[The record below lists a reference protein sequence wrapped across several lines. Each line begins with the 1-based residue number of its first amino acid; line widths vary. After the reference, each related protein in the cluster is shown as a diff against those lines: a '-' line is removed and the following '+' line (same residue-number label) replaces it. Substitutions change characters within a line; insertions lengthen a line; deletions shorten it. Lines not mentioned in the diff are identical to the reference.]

1 MKLSEFI
8 GNLGGSVKSV
18 AKVALQ
24 SRRVSGMGGDKEG
37 DTLVILGNGPSLN
50 DTIAEHGEVLARY
63 PLLAVN
69 FAANAPQFRQLKPR
83 YYLLADP
90 HFFNRPDDANVGRLL
105 AALDSIDWP
114 MTLFVPASVA
124 EKSLPFTNPLLAV
137 RRFNAVGAEG
147 YGWLTRWL
155 FDRRLAMPRPR
166 NVLIPSIMVGVWLG
180 FKNIYITG
188 ADHSWLRTI
197 SVNDNNEVVSVQP
210 HFYKEDDREKERVVS
225 EYKGY
230 RLHQII
236 YSFYVAFR
244 AYFDIAAYASRRQV
258 NIYNA
263 TPGSF
268 IDAFPRRPL
277 PCLGSGS

>member
-1 MKLSEFI
+1 MKISECI
-8 GNLGGSVKSV
+8 GNLGCSLKSV

-24 SRRVSGMGGDKEG
+24 SRGVSDMSGDKMG

-50 DTIAEHGEVLARY
+50 DTIAEHGDALARY

-90 HFFNRPDDANVGRLL
+90 HFFNRPDDVNVGKLL
-105 AALDSIDWP
+105 TALDSVDWP
-114 MTLFVPASVA
+114 MTLFVPACVSQ
-124 EKSLPFTNPLLAV
+124 KSLPFTNSLLTV

-147 YGWLTRWL
+147 CGWLTRWL

-166 NVLIPSIMVGVWLG
+166 NVLIPSIMVGIWLG

-188 ADHSWLRTI
+188 ADHSWLRTL
-197 SVNDNNEVVSVQP
+197 SVNDANEVVSVQP
-210 HFYKEDDREKERVVS
+210 HFYKEDEREKSRVVS

-268 IDAFPRRPL
+268 IDAFLRQPL
-277 PCLGSGS
+277 PNA

>member
-1 MKLSEFI
+1 MKLSEYI
-8 GNLGGSVKSV
+8 ANLGRSIKSI

-24 SRRVSGMGGDKEG
+24 SRRVACSIGDKSG

-50 DTIAEHGEVLARY
+50 DTIAEHGELLARY

-90 HFFNRPDDANVGRLL
+90 HFFNKPDDANVGHLL
-105 AALDSIDWP
+105 ACLDSVDWP
-114 MTLFVPASVA
+114 MTLFVPAVVD
-124 EKSLPFTNPLLAV
+124 EKSLPFKNPLLV
-137 RRFNAVGAEG
+137 VKRFNAVGAEG

-166 NVLIPSIMVGVWLG
+166 NVLIPSIMVGIWLG
-180 FKNIYITG
+180 FRDIYITG
-188 ADHSWLRTI
+188 ADHSWLRTL

-210 HFYKEDDREKERVVS
+210 HFYREDERETARVVS

-244 AYFDIAAYASRRQV
+244 AYFDIAAYARTCGT

-268 IDAFPRRPL
+268 IDAFSRRPL
-277 PCLGSGS
+277 PGN

>member
-1 MKLSEFI
+1 MKISEFI
-8 GNLGGSVKSV
+8 GNLGGSVKSL

-24 SRRVSGMGGDKEG
+24 SRCVAGLDGERVG

-50 DTIAEHGEVLARY
+50 DTIASSGEVLTRY

-69 FAANAPQFRQLKPR
+69 FAANSPQFKQLKPR

-90 HFFNRPDDANVGRLL
+90 HFFSKRGDANVERLL
-105 AALDSIDWP
+105 ANLAGVDWP
-114 MTLFVPASVA
+114 MTLFVPASIGKA
-124 EKSLPFTNPLLAV
+124 SLPLAGRQLTV
-137 RRFNAVGAEG
+137 KRFNAVGAEG
-147 YGWLTRWL
+147 FGRLTRWL

-166 NVLIPSIMVGVWLG
+166 NVLIPSIMVGMWLG
-180 FKNIYITG
+180 FRNIYVAG
-188 ADHSWLRTI
+188 ADHSWLKTL

-210 HFYKEDDREKERVVS
+210 HFYKDDERENARVVS

-244 AYFDIAAYASRRQV
+244 AYFDIADYAESHGV
-258 NIYNA
+258 SIYNS

-277 PCLGSGS
+277 PMP